1 MDTSTDTS
9 TDMTMDTITGTITP
23 TITPKITPTTTPAPN
38 ASEINDGG
46 RKLIAPDP
54 EACVNRPKRW
64 EFDGHFYFLSH
75 TVPQY
80 AGQRNDWLDSRNLCR
95 KYCMDSVSIET
106 EAENDL
112 IKSVLVR
119 EKLPYIWTSGRV
131 CDFKGCENRTDLM
144 PLITYGWFWPTSGA
158 KLAPTDKKP
167 AGWSYQP
174 WGPTGHKKV
183 PQPDNAEFDINNTT
197 EACL

>member
-1 MDTSTDTS
+1 
-9 TDMTMDTITGTITP
+9 
-23 TITPKITPTTTPAPN
+23 
-38 ASEINDGG
+38 
-46 RKLIAPDP
+46 
-54 EACVNRPKRW
+54 
-64 EFDGHFYFLSH
+64 
-75 TVPQY
+75 
-80 AGQRNDWLDSRNLCR
+80 
-95 KYCMDSVSIET
+95 MDSVSIET

-197 EACL
+197 EACLGVLNNVYKDGVQWHDIACYHTKAVVCEDSPSLLKHVRRTNPGIVL